1 MKFNERL
8 IELRKK
14 EGLSQEELGYKLNV
28 TRQTVS
34 KWELG
39 QTTPELD
46 KLVEISRIFNISVDE
61 LINNSEETNNIIRDE
76 TMRIDDEPIVDSENR
91 HKEKSVKAIIM
102 IALVGVIVLIIIKVV
117 INFTLPLFNVTKTQ
131 QNFFERIFSM
141 IEDIFNETKEQKDNI
156 NDFNT
161 EIDMSNFSKETSE
174 ESTFLFNRYLNNYNG
189 TQRGFFVRKCLDEVI
204 TSNKTKERKITVRY
218 NEIET
223 QDADEIKDLK
233 KSLVDEKQY
242 EVSYDYDEGGFINK
256 VTIEDL

>member
-117 INFTLPLFNVTKTQ
+117 ISFTLPLFNVTKTQ
-131 QNFFERIFSM
+131 HNLFERVFSM
-141 IEDIFNETKEQKDNI
+141 IEDIFNETKEQKDNV
-156 NDFNT
+156 NNFNT
-161 EIDMSNFSKETSE
+161 EIDMSNFNNRRYE
-174 ESTFLFNRYLNNYNG
+174 EGAFEFNLHLDHYNG
-189 TQRGFFVRKCLDEVI
+189 TQSCFFVKRCLDEVI
-204 TSNKTKERKITVRY
+204 TSNKTKERKVTVKY

-233 KSLVDEKQY
+233 KSLVDDKEY